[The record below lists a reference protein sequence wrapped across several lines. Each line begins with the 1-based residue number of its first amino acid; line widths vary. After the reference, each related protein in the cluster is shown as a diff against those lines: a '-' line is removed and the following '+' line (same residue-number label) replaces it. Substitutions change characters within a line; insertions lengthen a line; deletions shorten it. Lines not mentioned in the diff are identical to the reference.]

1 MKKAITLLLATLLI
15 LASLSS
21 CLHVVFSQVQIGVKS
36 GDWMKY
42 DIVVEEAN
50 FTGWIRFDLNNV
62 EAGIITYSSVTY
74 SDTTGNYTYAS
85 GQYNL
90 GDISAYVVYPNDTIE
105 TFIIPANLKAG
116 DTLLFYGMSA
126 ITIAGETSE
135 TYLGATRDVLY
146 ATYTPVHVPSEAS
159 SIDYKWDKATGI
171 ALEYTAYYPDGK
183 TTTGMIADTNMWQPE
198 SAGVDLGRFFG
209 ELVQNPYLLYTVIIV
224 VAAIVVVA
232 ALLAVRARRKR
243 GSPPTSP
250 KES

>member
-1 MKKAITLLLATLLI
+1 MKKAIIFLLATLLV
-15 LASLSS
+15 LSSLSS
-21 CLHVVFSQVQIGVKS
+21 CLLAAFSEVQVGVKT

-50 FTGWIRFDLNNV
+50 FTGWIRFDLYNV
-62 EAGIITYSSVTY
+62 EAGLISYNSTTY
-74 SDTTGNYTYAS
+74 SDTTSNYTYTS

-90 GDISAYVVYPNDTIE
+90 SDISAYVVYPNDTIQ
-105 TFIIPANLKAG
+105 TFIIPANLKTG

-183 TTTGMIADTNMWQPE
+183 TTTGTIADTNMWQPE
-198 SAGVDLGRFFG
+198 STI
-209 ELVQNPYLLYTVIIV
+209 NPYLLYAII
-224 VAAIVVVA
+224 IVVVA
-232 ALLAVRARRKR
+232 IIVIVALTAVRARRKK
-243 GSPPTSP
+243 GTAPASPQ
-250 KES
+250 ES